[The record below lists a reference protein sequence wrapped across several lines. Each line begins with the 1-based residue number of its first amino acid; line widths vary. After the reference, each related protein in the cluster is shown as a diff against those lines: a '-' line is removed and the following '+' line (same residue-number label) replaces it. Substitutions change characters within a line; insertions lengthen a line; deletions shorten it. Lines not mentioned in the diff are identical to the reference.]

1 MGHRGIAVLLVIA
14 FLLSTDRRAISLRKM
29 IGTLAI
35 QVAKPGI
42 RAVIAARFPNLISDA
57 IAGMLV

>member
-1 MGHRGIAVLLVIA
+1 MAILLAIA
-14 FLLSTDRRAISLRKM
+14 FLPSTDRRVISPRTV
-29 IGTLAI
+29 IGALAI
-35 QVAKPGI
+35 QVAKPSI

>member
-1 MGHRGIAVLLVIA
+1 M
-14 FLLSTDRRAISLRKM
+14 RKM

>member
-1 MGHRGIAVLLVIA
+1 M
-14 FLLSTDRRAISLRKM
+14 RKV

-42 RAVIAARFPNLISDA
+42 RAVIAARFPNLISYA
-57 IAGMLV
+57 IPGMLV